1 MNKLQLLSIHRINM
15 EHASFLLGL
24 SAGLFII
31 YIVSTRPD
39 VICANTKDSLCNE
52 GGRCIKNLH

>member
-1 MNKLQLLSIHRINM
+1 M

-24 SAGLFII
+24 STGLFII
-31 YIVSTRPD
+31 YFMATRPD
-39 VICANTKDSLCNE
+39 IICANTNDSLCNE

>member
-1 MNKLQLLSIHRINM
+1 M
-15 EHASFLLGL
+15 EHTSFLLGL
-24 SAGLFII
+24 STGLFII
-31 YIVSTRPD
+31 YIVATRPD